1 MRLAT
6 LIHQARVNARDALE
20 LVLVPALA
28 AVLPWPL
35 CFRIFRS
42 LAGHCSWLY
51 RASCESALREAHAR
65 GWVPD
70 DQQGQWLARRRLVTL
85 VDHADMYLSATRSDA
100 WMARHLKVT
109 GAWPAAHEAG
119 IFCTFHW
126 GAGMWGLRHAGMA
139 GMQAHALVAALDGA
153 HFAGRPVLHWYARRR
168 TAMVAQALQG
178 PVLDVSAS
186 LRPALRALRNNEQ
199 VMAAIDVPSDQVAA
213 SIPVRI
219 AGMDALVPKALLRL
233 AVEQKVPVSIYL
245 TGLDA
250 NTGQRFLSIEPLG
263 PFEDLDALAHAV
275 FERLDAAIRADSA
288 AWHFW
293 SEASRFFSHAE
304 QTSK

>member
-6 LIHQARVNARDALE
+6 LVHQARINARDAVE

-42 LAGHCSWLY
+42 LAGRFSWLY

-70 DQQGQWLARRRLVTL
+70 DQQGQWIARRRLVTL

-109 GAWPAAHEAG
+109 GTWPGADKAG

-126 GAGMWGLRHAGMA
+126 GAGMWGLRHAGVT
-139 GMQAHALVAALDGA
+139 GMHAHALVAALDGA

-168 TAMVAQALQG
+168 TAMVAQVLRG
-178 PVLDVSAS
+178 PALDVSTS
-186 LRPALRALRNNEQ
+186 LRPALRALRANEQ
-199 VMAAIDVPSDQVAA
+199 VMAAMDVPSDQVAA

-233 AVEQKVPVSIYL
+233 AVDQKVPLTIYL
-245 TGLDA
+245 TGLDVS
-250 NTGQRFLSIEPLG
+250 TGQRFLTIDHLG
-263 PFEDLDALAHAV
+263 TFEDLEALASTV
-275 FERLDAAIRADSA
+275 FDHLDAAIQADSA

-293 SEASRFFSHAE
+293 SEAPRFFGGAD
-304 QTSK
+304 

>member
-1 MRLAT
+1 MRLAS
-6 LIHQARVNARDALE
+6 LVHQARVNARDAVE
-20 LVLVPALA
+20 LVLIPALA

-42 LAGHCSWLY
+42 LAGRFSWLY

-70 DQQGQWLARRRLVTL
+70 DQQGQWIARRRLVTL

-100 WMARHLKVT
+100 WMARYLKVT
-109 GAWPAAHEAG
+109 GTWPQANEAG

-126 GAGMWGLRHAGMA
+126 GAGMWGLRHAGVA
-139 GMQAHALVAALDGA
+139 GMHAHALVAALDGA

-168 TAMVAQALQG
+168 TAMVARALCG

-186 LRPALRALRNNEQ
+186 LRPALRALRNKEQ
-199 VMAAIDVPSDQVAA
+199 VMAAMDVPSDQVAA

-219 AGMDALVPKALLRL
+219 AGLEALVPKALLRL
-233 AVEQKVPVSIYL
+233 AVDQKVPVAIYL

-250 NTGQRFLSIEPLG
+250 GTGQRFLSIEPLG
-263 PFEDLDALAHAV
+263 TFADLDALAQAV
-275 FERLDAAIRADSA
+275 FERLDEAIRSDCA

-293 SEASRFFSHAE
+293 SEAPRFFDHAR
-304 QTSK
+304 